1 VAFDI
6 KLKVGTKL
14 ALGSIAGIV
23 LVIALVGTSLF
34 SIGSIDGAT
43 SGLLRS
49 GKTVERMADSKRALV
64 EMRALYRDALT
75 APSVEVVDKV
85 VATFGTNTKRL
96 GELLEAAE
104 NDAHDEAERVLMGKA
119 RGLLVVYHSGWN
131 EAVSHHRNAIVA
143 RNRMIDTA
151 ERMYKASE
159 EIRAIL
165 KAAGAEAQLS
175 ALERAN
181 GNFYQAGGKVWRI
194 LLTADST
201 QAEAVVKA
209 VGTTISELRTATRL
223 DNPALA
229 TPTKTAIAA
238 MEELRDIA
246 MLAATSVGMRDTTA
260 ARTVPIRDESNRIID
275 EEVAAT
281 TKANAGQY
289 ETVAKAIASAKISG
303 IVLAGLAVLVMLGS
317 MVFGALSIGRPIGR
331 IAGVL
336 ERLAGGDRTVA
347 VPFVDRRDEVGDTAR
362 AANVFKENLSRLD
375 EMGARQREAD
385 ARVEAEKKQAM
396 QHLADSFE
404 SAVGGIVASV
414 STAATRLQSAAE
426 SMASSADQTNH
437 RSSAV
442 AAASEQASSNVQ
454 TVATAAEELATS
466 VAEIGRQVNESAKIA
481 GNAARNADS
490 TAAKVARLSGA
501 AQKIGDIV
509 GLISTIA
516 AQTNLLALNATIE
529 AARAGEA
536 GRGFAVVASEVKS
549 LADQTS
555 KATAEI
561 ARQIEEI
568 QASTSDSASAIGT
581 ITETIRQMNEI
592 ASSIASAVDQQG
604 AATQEIARN
613 VQQASA
619 GTAEVSNNIEGVTEA
634 ASSASSASTQVLSAA
649 SDLTRQS
656 SRLKD
661 ELDGFLARVR
671 AA

>member
-1 VAFDI
+1 MAFEI
-6 KLKVGTKL
+6 RLKVGTKL
-14 ALGSIAGIV
+14 ALGSIAGI
-23 LVIALVGTSLF
+23 ALVLALAGTSLF
-34 SIGSIDGAT
+34 S
-43 SGLLRS
+43 LRS
-49 GKTVERMADSKRALV
+49 IGEATADLQTSAKTVERMADSKRALV

-75 APSVEVVDKV
+75 APSVEAVDQA
-85 VATFGTNTKRL
+85 VATFDATTKRL
-96 GELLEAAE
+96 GNLLQANA
-104 NDAHDEAERVLMGKA
+104 DESRLDAERALMSKA
-119 RGLLVVYHSGWN
+119 RGLLASYHTGWN

-143 RNRMIDTA
+143 RVRMTGTA

-159 EIRAIL
+159 EIRTIL
-165 KAAGAEAQLS
+165 KRAGADQQLS

-181 GNFYQAGGKVWRI
+181 GSFYQAGGKVWRI
-194 LLTADST
+194 LLTADAT
-201 QAEAVVKA
+201 QADAVVKA
-209 VGTTISELRTATRL
+209 VGATIADLRLATRL
-223 DNPALA
+223 DDPALPPLA
-229 TPTKTAIAA
+229 KAASAA
-238 MEELRDIA
+238 MEELGEIA
-246 MLAATSVGMRDTTA
+246 QLAAKSVALRDSTA
-260 ARTVPIRDESNRIID
+260 ARTVPIRDETNRIID

-281 TKANAGQY
+281 TAANLARNEIVDDAISKARFG
-289 ETVAKAIASAKISG
+289 G
-303 IVLAGLAVLVMLGS
+303 IVLAVSAVLVMLAS
-317 MVFGALSIGRPIGR
+317 SFFGFVSVGRPIGR

-336 ERLAGGDRTVA
+336 ERLAGGDRSVA
-347 VPFVDRRDEVGDTAR
+347 VPFVGRADEVGDAAR
-362 AANVFKENLSRLD
+362 AANVFKENLARID
-375 EMGARQREAD
+375 EMAEHQKAAD
-385 ARVEAEKKQAM
+385 ARIEAEKKDTM
-396 QHLADSFE
+396 KRLADGFE

-414 STAATRLQSAAE
+414 STAANRLQGAAE

-481 GNAARNADS
+481 GNAAQDAES

-529 AARAGEA
+529 AARAGDA

-568 QASTSDSASAIGT
+568 QASTSDSATAIGT
-581 ITETIRQMNEI
+581 ITATIGQMNEI
-592 ASSIASAVDQQG
+592 ASSIASAVEQQG

-634 ASSASSASTQVLSAA
+634 ASSASAASNQVLSAA
-649 SDLTRQS
+649 SELTLQS
-656 SRLKD
+656 SRLKT